1 MIKKIFFNL
10 VLILLFAL
18 VIIMSTLST
27 VGIETDKF
35 NKIITEKIN
44 NSKKI
49 KLDLKTI
56 NFKLDIKELSL
67 FLEAKKSNIN
77 YNNFSILTKDIKVY
91 VDFISLLKQDLKIK
105 KINLALEEL
114 DLIKMRKLSAIIK
127 PSNLK
132 SFLNNQILKGNLIS
146 EIEIFFNKEGLLENY
161 IVRGEVKNLEV
172 DLFNDFKLSKINL
185 NFFADKED
193 ILVKNFYGNLG
204 KIKINDGDIKLN
216 LSNGKKIT
224 SNFNS
229 EINLDE
235 KKLKKFSIFFNKIEY
250 FENLMHFEG
259 SFNNNVFINLDETNK
274 IKSYSYNVSG
284 KIDRSYLEF
293 KNSIKNSF
301 ITEEIKKIYIAKTQI
316 KTFFEPKNFKLNGK
330 GEYSLDNIDYL
341 EFDFENDFNPT
352 FLNLNLNVDFKNEIN
367 LDLINYNKPKGIN
380 ASLSLNLNK
389 VKDL

>member
-193 ILVKNFYGNLG
+193 ILVKNFMETLV
-204 KIKINDGDIKLN
+204 
-216 LSNGKKIT
+216 
-224 SNFNS
+224 
-229 EINLDE
+229 
-235 KKLKKFSIFFNKIEY
+235 KLK
-250 FENLMHFEG
+250 LMMVI
-259 SFNNNVFINLDETNK
+259 SN
-274 IKSYSYNVSG
+274 
-284 KIDRSYLEF
+284 
-293 KNSIKNSF
+293 
-301 ITEEIKKIYIAKTQI
+301 
-316 KTFFEPKNFKLNGK
+316 
-330 GEYSLDNIDYL
+330 
-341 EFDFENDFNPT
+341 
-352 FLNLNLNVDFKNEIN
+352 
-367 LDLINYNKPKGIN
+367 
-380 ASLSLNLNK
+380 
-389 VKDL
+389 